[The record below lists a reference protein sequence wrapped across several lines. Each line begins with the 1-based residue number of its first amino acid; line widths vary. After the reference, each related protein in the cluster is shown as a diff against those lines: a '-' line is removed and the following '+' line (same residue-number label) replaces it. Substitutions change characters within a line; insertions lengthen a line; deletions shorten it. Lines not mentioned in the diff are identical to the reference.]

1 MTRPDRIRF
10 AWAALCWAAGLAGAT
25 AQTPPPAP
33 VPIQKPGV
41 GFFLDR
47 AAGFER
53 DRRWQQAADLYERCF
68 KLHGDRDGVRA
79 KWKLAERRHNLA
91 RRLYDPSNVA
101 DLLTLDEEKMIGL
114 LTEVYRKIQTYYV
127 EPIDFDAL
135 ARAGY
140 RQLDFALG
148 EPCFIESETKAE
160 TRAKLP
166 ELRKALS
173 GRPLRAARS
182 LADLLEDARAAAQLC
197 EPCLNHRAAAMVEF
211 LSASC
216 EALDPYSAH
225 LSPNRLRDLYAT
237 IDGNFVGLGVEVRP
251 DRDGLR
257 VASVLGGSPAESGGV
272 RDGDTIVAID
282 GKPLANLSTEEAA
295 NLLQGPAGSA
305 VSMTL
310 KDAKGAD
317 RRLTL
322 IRSEVVVHSVTGE
335 CVVDARKRI
344 GYVKLAS
351 FQKTTAAELREAIDR
366 LVDREG
372 VESIVLDLRGNPG
385 GLLDVSVQVANRF
398 IPDGVVVRT
407 RGRAWGQSWDHEAKS
422 LAPWTMK
429 LAVLVDGDS
438 ASAAEILAGAIKDHR
453 RGVLIGTRTYGK
465 GSVQS
470 IFPLQSAGTGLRL
483 TTAKFYSPLDKP
495 YDGIGVEPDVLAPRP
510 LVGPLGE
517 ETPPPRRPNPSEDEQ
532 LAIAI
537 RSLGDL
543 GPAVVGKTP

>member
-1 MTRPDRIRF
+1 MTRPDRHRF
-10 AWAALCWAAGLAGAT
+10 AGAALCWAAMLVGAQ
-25 AQTPPPAP
+25 AQAPPPTAL
-33 VPIQKPGV
+33 QKPGV

-47 AAGFER
+47 AAGFEK

-91 RRLYDPSNVA
+91 RRLYDPSNVT
-101 DLLTLDEEKMIGL
+101 DLFALSDEKLIGL

-148 EPCFIESETKAE
+148 EPCFIENEIKPAM
-160 TRAKLP
+160 RAKLP
-166 ELRKALS
+166 ELRKSLA
-173 GRPLRAARS
+173 GRPLRSAGS
-182 LADLLEDARAAAQLC
+182 INDLLEDASIAAQLC
-197 EPCLNHRAAAMVEF
+197 EPYLNHRAAAMVEF

-257 VASVLGGSPAESGGV
+257 VAGVLGGSPAEIGGV
-272 RDGDTIVAID
+272 RDDDVIISID

-305 VSMTL
+305 VKMTL
-310 KDAKGAD
+310 KNPAGAV
-317 RRLTL
+317 RGMSLVRA
-322 IRSEVVVHSVTGE
+322 EVVVHSVTGE
-335 CVVDARKRI
+335 CVIDVRRRV

-372 VESIVLDLRGNPG
+372 VESVVLDLRGNPG
-385 GLLDVSVQVANRF
+385 GLLDVAVQVANRF

-407 RGRAWGQSWDHEAKS
+407 RGRAWGQSWDHEAKALS
-422 LAPWTMK
+422 AWTMK

-453 RGVLIGTRTYGK
+453 RGVLIGSRTYGK

-510 LVGPLGE
+510 LAGPLGE
-517 ETPPPRRPNPSEDEQ
+517 EAPPPRRPNPSEDEQ

-543 GPAVVGKTP
+543 GPTVVGKSP